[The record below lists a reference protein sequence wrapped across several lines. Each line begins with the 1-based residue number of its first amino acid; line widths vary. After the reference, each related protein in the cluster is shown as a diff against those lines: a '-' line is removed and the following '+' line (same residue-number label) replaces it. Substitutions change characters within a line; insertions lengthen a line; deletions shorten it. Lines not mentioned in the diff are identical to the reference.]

1 MVAYLRNPSLRQ
13 RHWIQVENI
22 LSYKFKPE
30 ETLTLELLE
39 NLKVFTFGN
48 ELQEVSGQ
56 ASSEAGLEAMLKKVE
71 ESWKILEF
79 VVMPHK
85 DSKDVYILGTLEEV
99 QTVLDDSTIAI
110 TTIASS
116 RHVGP
121 IKSRVEEW
129 GRTLDLFT
137 RTLVIKTFVSHLQ

>member
-1 MVAYLRNPSLRQ
+1 MAYLRNPSLRQ